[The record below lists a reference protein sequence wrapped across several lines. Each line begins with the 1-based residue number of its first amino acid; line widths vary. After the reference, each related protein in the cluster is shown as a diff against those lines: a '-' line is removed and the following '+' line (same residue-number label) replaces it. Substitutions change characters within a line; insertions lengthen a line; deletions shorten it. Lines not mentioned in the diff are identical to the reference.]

1 MVAAK
6 GTLLANTHPFLAG
19 RALAATLLPAR
30 SLARWRQAGA
40 LVVLLSGV
48 AMAAIPR
55 ATSAASAQDYQWQA
69 LAIAP
74 LSAGAHTGLRLV
86 ATPAVEPID
95 LAPDRP
101 TIALAMT
108 YGAGDS
114 MRALLTR
121 AGATFA
127 DAGNAGAMIA
137 AVAPAIAPG
146 TPVSVVLGRKNGPGR
161 PLERIAMRAGLGMNL
176 EVARAANGAL
186 QLIKQPIAVD
196 TSPLRVRGR
205 AGDGLYWS
213 LRAAGVSPQS
223 AAEYLRALA
232 TQIDVGSEIGADDR
246 FDLVIAS
253 RRAATGERQTGPL
266 LYAGIDR
273 SGARDLQLVRWASGG
288 GATWIDAADVGHPAA
303 AAMLWPVHAPI
314 TSGFGLRYHPI
325 LHFTRMHKGID
336 FGALW
341 GSPIVAA
348 ADGQVAAAGFAGG
361 YGRQVQIAHAGGI
374 STSYSHM
381 SSIVAVAGSFVRQG
395 QLIGYVGSSGLSTG
409 PHLHYEVHLNGQPV
423 NPLSVRFAGTTVA
436 DSGVANAIKARLRA
450 LLSVGVKHG

>member
-1 MVAAK
+1 M
-6 GTLLANTHPFLAG
+6 
-19 RALAATLLPAR
+19 
-30 SLARWRQAGA
+30 RWRQAGA
-40 LVVLLSGV
+40 LALLLSGV

-55 ATSAASAQDYQWQA
+55 ATSAASSQELQWQA

-74 LSAGAHTGLRLV
+74 LSAGARTGLRLV
-86 ATPAVEPID
+86 ASEAVEPID

-101 TIALAMT
+101 TVELAMI

-121 AGATFA
+121 AGSTYA
-127 DAGNAGAMIA
+127 DAGNAAAMIA
-137 AVAPAIAPG
+137 AAAPPIAPG
-146 TPVSVVLGRKNGPGR
+146 TPVAVVLGRKNGLSR
-161 PLERIAMRAGLGMNL
+161 PVERIVLRAGLGMNL
-176 EVARAANGAL
+176 EVVRAETGAL
-186 QLIKQPIAVD
+186 QLIKHPIPID
-196 TSPLRVRGR
+196 TRPLRVRGR

-223 AAEYLRALA
+223 AAEYLHALA
-232 TQIDVGSEIGADDR
+232 TEIDVGSEIGADDR

-273 SGARDLQLVRWASGG
+273 TGARDLQLVKWS
-288 GATWIDAADVGHPAA
+288 ATWIDAANIGQPSA
-303 AAMLWPVHAPI
+303 AAMMWPVRAPI
-314 TSGFGLRYHPI
+314 TSGFGYRYHPI
-325 LHFTRMHKGID
+325 LHFARMHKGID
-336 FGALW
+336 FGAAW

-374 STSYSHM
+374 FTSYSHM
-381 SSIVAVAGSFVRQG
+381 SSMVVSPGSFVRQG
-395 QLIGYVGSSGLSTG
+395 QVIGYVGSSGLSTG
-409 PHLHYEVHLNGQPV
+409 PHLHYEVHRGGLAV

-436 DSGVANAIKARLRA
+436 DTGTVNAIKARLKA
-450 LLSVGVKHG
+450 LLSVGMKRA